1 MAHASAQTH
10 NGGYHM
16 NNNHHQSSGGGG
28 KIMTATNNV
37 IGNNGSNASTI
48 VATASG
54 GSINN
59 NSNSNNTNTNNSNTV
74 VLLQRHTSQPIDIT
88 ASIAHN
94 GGFHKPNAAPTVAQQ
109 LAFNKMGKKKA
120 NRMYEKNLTFSTPV
134 DDPVMDE
141 DFDFEKNLAL
151 FDKQA
156 IWDKID
162 ANQKPDLVSEWERN
176 EVLQNA
182 ANASLFF

>member
-1 MAHASAQTH
+1 M
-10 NGGYHM
+10 
-16 NNNHHQSSGGGG
+16 
-28 KIMTATNNV
+28 
-37 IGNNGSNASTI
+37 
-48 VATASG
+48 
-54 GSINN
+54 
-59 NSNSNNTNTNNSNTV
+59 
-74 VLLQRHTSQPIDIT
+74 
-88 ASIAHN
+88 
-94 GGFHKPNAAPTVAQQ
+94 AQQ

-162 ANQKPDLVSEWERN
+162 ANQKPDLVS
-176 EVLQNA
+176 
-182 ANASLFF
+182 